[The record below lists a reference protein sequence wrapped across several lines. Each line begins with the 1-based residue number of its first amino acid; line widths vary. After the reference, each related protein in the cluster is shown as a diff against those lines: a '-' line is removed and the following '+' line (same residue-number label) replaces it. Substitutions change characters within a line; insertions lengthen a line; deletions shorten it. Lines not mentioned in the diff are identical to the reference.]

1 MSPAESFGLS
11 ELGQIAL
18 TVGDL
23 ARAVAFYRD
32 ALGMKFLFEAP
43 PRMAFFDCGGIRLLL
58 GEAPAAAAAGG
69 HSSSV
74 LYYRVKDIHAAH
86 EALVARGVSFDEKPH
101 LVARL
106 PDREVW
112 LAEFHDPDRNALA
125 LLSEVPR
132 G

>member
-18 TVGDL
+18 TVSNL

-32 ALGMKFLFEAP
+32 ALGIKFLFEAP

-58 GEAPAAAAAGG
+58 GEAPTPATAGG
-69 HSSSV
+69 HSNAV
-74 LYYRVKDIHAAH
+74 LYFRVKDIHAAH
-86 EALVARGVSFDEKPH
+86 EALAGRGVSFDEKPH

-112 LAEFHDPDRNALA
+112 LAEFRDPDRNALA
-125 LLSEVPR
+125 LMSEVPR
-132 G
+132 R